1 MRILHVLS
9 QVFISGPEFYVAALA
24 EKHGALGHEILV
36 VSDTMTAGV
45 KGEFLSRPI
54 ADRRYAQRLKNI
66 WFLRGLIRERKVDV
80 VHAHS
85 RAASWVSYF
94 ATLGT
99 GVPLVSTI
107 HGRQFPHASAR
118 LFDIYGDRVISVC
131 ENLREH
137 LVNEIRMKREKI
149 VLIRNGFDFSGM
161 GASAGGGRGAAGG
174 SGLPGRPGRGRSIT
188 IIGRTNGP
196 KGENIVKVAQNVIRP
211 LLGEYDDLRVSIV
224 GGDAADLPG
233 GGYALVKRIA
243 DESGGRLIMPGF
255 VNDLHRY
262 ITGSDVVICA
272 GRVAVEALYLGK
284 PVVAVGEDV
293 SHGLI
298 TGANLLDAMASN
310 FGDIL
315 PTSLRTEP
323 DFDLLRTHVRRVLTS
338 PDGLPSLRS
347 RIVREYD
354 VEGVAR
360 EVLGLYESAWMK
372 GRRPAHIPV
381 LMYHK
386 IPDGPFETR
395 HRVFITK
402 SDFRRHLE
410 HFRSKGLTTIT
421 FKEYLEFASGERDLW
436 GFPDRPII
444 LTFDDGY
451 KDNFV
456 NLLPMMNEFGFK
468 GVLFLLGDASA
479 DYNFWDA
486 DGGDHYDPLMTLE
499 EKKAFVEAGWEIGAH
514 SMTHP
519 DLTALDVDQA
529 RWEIEESKR
538 RLQTDLGT
546 EVISFAYPG
555 GRVDE
560 RVKRLVRQ
568 AGFSFGVA
576 TDTGGLHIE
585 DDRFRVFRVNI
596 FPHDKWFQMMK
607 KSSSWYR
614 RYYRWKRGK

>member
-1 MRILHVLS
+1 M
-9 QVFISGPEFYVAALA
+9 
-24 EKHGALGHEILV
+24 
-36 VSDTMTAGV
+36 
-45 KGEFLSRPI
+45 
-54 ADRRYAQRLKNI
+54 KNI
-66 WFLRGLIRERKVDV
+66 RFLRGFIKKKKIDI

-85 RAASWVSYF
+85 RAASWVCYF
-94 ATLGT
+94 ATLRT

-107 HGRQFPHASAR
+107 HGRQLAHASAR

-137 LVNEIRMKREKI
+137 LVSEIRMKRGKI

-161 GASAGGGRGAAGG
+161 RASLGSGRTGPANGGGSRDQAE
-174 SGLPGRPGRGRSIT
+174 RGRSIT
-188 IIGRTNGP
+188 MIGRTNGP
-196 KGENIVKVAQNVIRP
+196 KGENIVKVAREVIRP
-211 LLGEYDDLRVSIV
+211 RLREYGDLSVSIV
-224 GGDAADLPG
+224 GGDAADLPAG
-233 GGYALVKRIA
+233 GHELVKRVA
-243 DESGGRLIMPGF
+243 DESGGRLVTPGF
-255 VNDLHRY
+255 VNDLHPY
-262 ITGSDVVICA
+262 ITGSDVVISA
-272 GRVAVEALYLGK
+272 GRVAVEALYLGR

-298 TGANLLDAMASN
+298 TDANLSEAMASN

-315 PTSLRTEP
+315 PTSVRKEP
-323 DFDLLRTHVRRVLTS
+323 DFDLLRVHVRRALTS
-338 PDGLPSLRS
+338 GLGLPSLRS

-354 VEGVAR
+354 IETVAPG
-360 EVLGLYESAWMK
+360 VLGLYESAWMK
-372 GRRPAHIPV
+372 KRQPVHIPV

-386 IPDGPFETR
+386 IPEKPFETK

-410 HFRSKGLTTIT
+410 HFKGKGLTAIT
-421 FKEYLEFASGERDLW
+421 FKEYREFARGERDLRD
-436 GFPDRPII
+436 FPDRPIV

-451 KDNFV
+451 RDNFV
-456 NLLPMMNEFGFK
+456 NLLPMMKEFGFK
-468 GVLFLLGDASA
+468 GVLFLLGDAAA

-486 DGGDHYDPLMTLE
+486 DGGDHYDALMTLE
-499 EKKAFVEAGWEIGAH
+499 EKKAFVQAGWEIGAH

-519 DLTALDVDQA
+519 DLTVMDEDQT
-529 RWEIEESKR
+529 RWEVEESKR
-538 RLQTDLGT
+538 RLEEDLGT

-560 RVKRLVRQ
+560 RVKRTVRQ

-585 DDRFRVFRVNI
+585 DDRFQVFRVNI
-596 FPHDKWFQMMK
+596 FPHDKWFQIMK

-614 RYYRWKRGK
+614 KYYRYKRGK